1 MLDLIAANTPSFM
14 DRLPEALRE
23 KIIQAGN
30 LVSYNDGQL
39 IHSRGDVK
47 PGVSIVMSG
56 SVQVGVYGI
65 DGVFVMTT
73 VLGPGQTF
81 GEFTLFAG
89 LPRTHDVAATGITQI
104 NQVSANA
111 FNRLYDAE
119 PDISRAL
126 LSTTLVR
133 THRLLEMTDA
143 RRRLPMRERTAKAL
157 FTLMQTAGGSDLY
170 ECRQSDLALTL
181 GVSRMTLNTALKQLA
196 GIGLIETGYGKI
208 WLPDVDRMRTW
219 VTKHCSAS

>member
-89 LPRTHDVAATGITQI
+89 LPRTHDVAASGATQI

-111 FNRLYDAE
+111 FNRLYEAE

-133 THRLLEMTDA
+133 THRLLEMMDA
-143 RRRLPMRERTAKAL
+143 
-157 FTLMQTAGGSDLY
+157 
-170 ECRQSDLALTL
+170 LAFP
-181 GVSRMTLNTALKQLA
+181 V
-196 GIGLIETGYGKI
+196 
-208 WLPDVDRMRTW
+208 
-219 VTKHCSAS
+219 